1 MYKVVAPLY
10 SPVFSDFLKSVDT
23 DTLLNPSVSP
33 ILPVT
38 GEKSTHLMQ
47 YLKQSLLVLFHPDLN
62 LSAYYPDFYYFLLM
76 PY

>member
-38 GEKSTHLMQ
+38 GEKINSFNAVFKTEPISTVP
-47 YLKQSLLVLFHPDLN
+47 S
-62 LSAYYPDFYYFLLM
+62 
-76 PY
+76 

>member
-23 DTLLNPSVSP
+23 DTLLNPNVSP

-38 GEKSTHLMQ
+38 GEKINSFNAVFITEPITTAPSWLV
-47 YLKQSLLVLFHPDLN
+47 SAVLL
-62 LSAYYPDFYYFLLM
+62 S
-76 PY
+76 